1 VAEAASP
8 KVLEVI
14 NGFAEVMSKL
24 LVEHHQK
31 HLAELDLT
39 LLQAQ
44 ALKVLRHDGP
54 VLTGQLAAEL
64 GITAPA
70 ITQLTD
76 RLVRKR
82 LIERRASANDRRSVQ
97 ITLSARGK
105 RLVDQFR
112 QRRSDIFSQA
122 LKSLD
127 EREQTQIVS
136 ALEKLVAALEEYE
149 QKIANKHR
157 RTTSKETADQ

>member
-1 VAEAASP
+1 MASATP
-8 KVLEVI
+8 AKLLEVM
-14 NGFAEVMSKL
+14 NSFGELMAKL
-24 LVEHHQK
+24 LVEQHQK

-44 ALKVLRHDGP
+44 VLRVLRGGP

-64 GITAPA
+64 GISAPA

-76 RLVRKR
+76 RLIRKQ
-82 LIERRASANDRRSVQ
+82 LIERRASADDRRSVQ
-97 ITLSARGK
+97 IALSARGK

-112 QRRSDIFSQA
+112 QRRSDIFSEA

-127 EREQTQIVS
+127 EREQSQAIE
-136 ALEKLVAALEEYE
+136 ALEKVLTALAEYE
-149 QKIANKHR
+149 QKIAGKHR
-157 RTTSKETADQ
+157 KTTNKETADR